1 MKRLSIAAIS
11 VRFIFVLGFVVWAFQ
26 ISLSV
31 AFGAEKLSESYQSL
45 EFDEAE
51 GEETSSLLP
60 ESMILV
66 WDINYTIYA
75 HRQDHLLNPEKTFFS
90 FDHRKAL
97 TSLDLEWTPKLSE
110 SLSLRTRE
118 VLEYI
123 SLDRKSDIGITLL
136 EGYFEWKNRH
146 QDVIVDIGKIKLEW
160 GSGYAWRPTQVLFEG
175 DNSVDTDKESAAGV
189 EMALLEFVIKN
200 TTNTLLVAG
209 MKDED
214 DSGNNNQLQAAYR
227 ISLESQSWELS
238 LLYHK
243 TSDAVITTG

>member
-75 HRQDHLLNPEKTFFS
+75 HRQDHLLNPEIAPRS
-90 FDHRKAL
+90 GA
-97 TSLDLEWTPKLSE
+97 
-110 SLSLRTRE
+110 
-118 VLEYI
+118 
-123 SLDRKSDIGITLL
+123 GIVT
-136 EGYFEWKNRH
+136 
-146 QDVIVDIGKIKLEW
+146 
-160 GSGYAWRPTQVLFEG
+160 
-175 DNSVDTDKESAAGV
+175 
-189 EMALLEFVIKN
+189 
-200 TTNTLLVAG
+200 VA
-209 MKDED
+209 E
-214 DSGNNNQLQAAYR
+214 
-227 ISLESQSWELS
+227 
-238 LLYHK
+238 
-243 TSDAVITTG
+243 ITV